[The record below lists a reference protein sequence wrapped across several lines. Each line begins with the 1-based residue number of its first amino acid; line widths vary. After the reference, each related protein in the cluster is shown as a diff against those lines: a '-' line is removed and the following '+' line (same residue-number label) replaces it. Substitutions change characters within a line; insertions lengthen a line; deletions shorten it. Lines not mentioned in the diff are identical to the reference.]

1 MKQRILLLDLFR
13 IISAFIVFVF
23 HLNTHFGFVIPD
35 ALGLNPII
43 KTGAVF
49 MVLFFTQSGFGLTIS
64 SNTKYSDGW
73 NLKNYKDFIV
83 RRLLNIMPL
92 YYVFLIW
99 VFITKYSWT
108 NTIEEMF
115 SLLPS
120 FITLTQAFFPAT
132 FNRLGGGYLVFI
144 SIIIYVYMLSHDR
157 LFSKIYII
165 QVKAVYF
172 NGCTYFGNH
181 LSRNSKGILGRYI
194 CTDLCQPHF

>member
-1 MKQRILLLDLFR
+1 
-13 IISAFIVFVF
+13 
-23 HLNTHFGFVIPD
+23 
-35 ALGLNPII
+35 
-43 KTGAVF
+43 
-49 MVLFFTQSGFGLTIS
+49 
-64 SNTKYSDGW
+64 
-73 NLKNYKDFIV
+73 
-83 RRLLNIMPL
+83 
-92 YYVFLIW
+92 
-99 VFITKYSWT
+99 
-108 NTIEEMF
+108 MF

-181 LSRNSKGILGRYI
+181 LSRNSKGILGGTFAQIYANPIFRLPEFIIGMCVAQICLRKKERHFVRYSENSSPF
-194 CTDLCQPHF
+194 LCASDQHRCAVLSNLF